1 LYRTLVT
8 YLDLQSIDPNDSST
22 KRSENIYLNYWLQ
35 EIPSLISKPN
45 FVTLICYA
53 FDTGIKSLNIPSP
66 SSGFLINLCQ
76 LFKLNQAQELVFS
89 LALQSSTHS
98 ELQTVAKEHIQRRL
112 PEFIQRVSGGMLRS
126 LI

>member
-1 LYRTLVT
+1 MYRTLVT
-8 YLDLQSIDPNDSST
+8 YIDLQSIDSNDSST

-35 EIPSLISKPN
+35 ELPSLISKPN

-53 FDTGIKSLNIPSP
+53 FDTGVKSLNIPSL
-66 SSGFLINLCQ
+66 SNEFLTNLCQ

-89 LALQSSTHS
+89 LALQNSTHS

-112 PEFIQRVSGGMLRS
+112 SEFIQSVSGGMLKS
-126 LI
+126 LS